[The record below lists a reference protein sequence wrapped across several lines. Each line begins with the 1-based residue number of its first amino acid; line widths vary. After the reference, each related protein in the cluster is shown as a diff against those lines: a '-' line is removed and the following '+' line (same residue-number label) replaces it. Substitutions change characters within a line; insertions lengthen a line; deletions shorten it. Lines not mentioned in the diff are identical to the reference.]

1 MTILQVLKYKGMA
14 EEYLRHSSL
23 PYTILR
29 PGRLTDGPYTSYD
42 LNTLLKGV
50 SGNRQNVTL
59 SRRDDLSGEASRI
72 AVAEAIV
79 QSLMADE
86 MTDKVF
92 SLTSTEGDGPG
103 QDAAAWKEL
112 FKQIT

>member
-1 MTILQVLKYKGMA
+1 MG
-14 EEYLRHSSL
+14 EEHLRRSGL
-23 PYTILR
+23 PYTIIR

-59 SRRDDLSGEASRI
+59 SREDNLNGEASRI

-79 QSLMADE
+79 QSLMAPE
-86 MTDKVF
+86 TENQTF
-92 SLTSTEGDGPG
+92 SLTSVKGDGPG
-103 QDAAAWKEL
+103 KDPTKWKKL
-112 FKQIT
+112 FEIFDVKASSMK